1 MALRWFARGEPM
13 DIMQTH
19 GVGYDEVYNSVWNVV
34 DAVNLCPHLA
44 IKFPNHEQQQ
54 TIADGFKKKLW
65 VNSDNCFGCIDGML
79 VWTNKPNKTTL
90 GNCDIGP
97 MK

>member
-1 MALRWFARGEPM
+1 M
-13 DIMQTH
+13 DIMQIH
-19 GVGYDEVYNSVWNVV
+19 GVGYYEVYKSVRNVV
-34 DAVNLCPHLA
+34 DVINSCLHLA
-44 IKFPNHEQQQ
+44 VKFLDHEQQQ
-54 TIADGFKKKLW
+54 KVANGFKKKSS
-65 VNSDNCFGCIDGML
+65 VNSDNCMGCIDGML